1 MSVLESF
8 WRHRELVAQLASR
21 DVLGRYRGSILGLL
35 WSFFYPLFML
45 TIYTFVFGFIF
56 RARGGGGGGTGGG
69 GTAEFALFMFAGLI
83 VYGLFSEVVNR
94 APAVIL
100 SNVNYVKKVV
110 FPLEVLPLVITS
122 SALFHMVISMSVL
135 LMFFFAIHLY
145 LPYTIIFLPLILA
158 PLVLVT
164 LGIAWFLAS
173 LGVYVRDV
181 SQTVGILTSAL
192 LFLSPIFYPASALP
206 DAVRTYLY
214 LNPLAFIIEQTRQ
227 VLMVGEMPNWSGWVL
242 YSAVSVVIAAA
253 GFYWFQKTRRGFAD
267 VL

>member
-8 WRHRELVAQLASR
+8 WRHRELVAQLALR

-45 TIYTFVFGFIF
+45 AIYTFVFGFIF
-56 RARGGGGGGTGGG
+56 RARGGGAGAAG
-69 GTAEFALFMFAGLI
+69 GTAEFASFMFAGLI

-94 APAVIL
+94 APGVIL
-100 SNVNYVKKVV
+100 LNVNYVKKVV
-110 FPLEVLPLVITS
+110 FPLEVLPLIITS
-122 SALFHMVISMSVL
+122 SALFHLVISMSVL
-135 LMFFFAIHLY
+135 LVFVFAIHLH
-145 LPYTIIFLPLILA
+145 LPYTVIFLPLILA

-214 LNPLAFIIEQTRQ
+214 LNPLAFMIEQTRQ
-227 VLMVGEMPNWSGWVL
+227 VLIRGQMPNWSGWVF